1 MRSLGSASQRSQ
13 RSRST
18 LPPAPCSSTPPPL
31 HPTLPPQRLPRRPC
45 SLLTRLRCR
54 GQAASFYVSI
64 IEIFHGKL
72 HPQRDAHGHL
82 WVAHDPLARVGFFN
96 PREEE
101 PHSLKCFGRGSGGLQ
116 GIFRTAET
124 ALRTL
129 HCYCK
134 HDDPDAAEALEGAL
148 TKWRDK
154 RGAHAQQGT
163 ANPTPSHTG
172 TPRRNTAAAE
182 RQQAPGSGP
191 RPMPALLDA

>member
-1 MRSLGSASQRSQ
+1 MILDF
-13 RSRST
+13 
-18 LPPAPCSSTPPPL
+18 CEPPL
-31 HPTLPPQRLPRRPC
+31 SEEEKAKVFVHIVDIAHGKKTTVPDPWDPRRMWK
-45 SLLTRLRCR
+45 T
-54 GQAASFYVSI
+54 Y
-64 IEIFHGKL
+64 
-72 HPQRDAHGHL
+72 
-82 WVAHDPLARVGFFN
+82 DPLARVGFFN

-148 TKWRDK
+148 AKWRDK

>member
-1 MRSLGSASQRSQ
+1 MIR
-13 RSRST
+13 
-18 LPPAPCSSTPPPL
+18 
-31 HPTLPPQRLPRRPC
+31 
-45 SLLTRLRCR
+45 R

-134 HDDPDAAEALEGAL
+134 HDDPDAAEALGGAL
-148 TKWRDK
+148 AKWRDK

-172 TPRRNTAAAE
+172 TPRRNTVVAE
-182 RQQAPGSGP
+182 RQQAPGSEP